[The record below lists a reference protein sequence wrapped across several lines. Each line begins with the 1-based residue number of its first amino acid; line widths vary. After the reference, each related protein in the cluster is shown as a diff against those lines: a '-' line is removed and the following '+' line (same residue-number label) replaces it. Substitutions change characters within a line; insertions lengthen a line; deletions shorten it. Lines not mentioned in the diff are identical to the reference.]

1 MRRNTRKFSS
11 AGLLTIAAVAFL
23 AAAVVSSRAAAQYTA
38 NSPGWLEGA
47 TGYSEAAKLSKSSG
61 TPMFVYFR
69 TDWCPYCKE
78 FERDLL
84 SSPKVQAY
92 LQELVRVKINP
103 ETGQREGKL
112 ADAYNV
118 QGYPGLYWQKNPGE
132 APVRITR
139 TTRTSSGESRLKT
152 PDEFIAGIRQ
162 AAMQ

>member
-1 MRRNTRKFSS
+1 MRPKPRSFSA
-11 AGLLTIAAVAFL
+11 AGLFGVAVLAL
-23 AAAVVSSRAAAQYTA
+23 AATAAVSSRAAAQYTG

-47 TGYSEAAKLSKSSG
+47 SGYSEAAKLSKSSG

-78 FERDLL
+78 FESELL
-84 SSPKVQAY
+84 SSPKVEAY
-92 LQELVRVKINP
+92 LRELVRVKINP

-162 AAMQ
+162 AATQ